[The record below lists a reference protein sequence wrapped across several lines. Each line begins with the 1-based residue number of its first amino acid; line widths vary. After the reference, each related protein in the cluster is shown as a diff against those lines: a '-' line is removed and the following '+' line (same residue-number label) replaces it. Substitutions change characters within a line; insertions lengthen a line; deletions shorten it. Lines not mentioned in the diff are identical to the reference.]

1 MHKRNMQKQKM
12 HEERLRFIQE
22 LRRSSAASPIASAK
36 QYKRKPKHKSQML
49 D

>member
-1 MHKRNMQKQKM
+1 MKKRNAQKQKM
-12 HEERLRFIQE
+12 HSERLRFIQE

-36 QYKRKPKHKSQML
+36 QYTRKVKHKLQEF